1 MSKRATSFSSF
12 SVENGLH
19 QAAALSSMTLLVT
32 AHRAIMNTGF
42 TLRRH
47 GLSTDAFVA
56 LAVGVIATIWSALVI
71 ASGVFIGQRPCLSGV
86 EVCLARLA
94 YAPWMMSLLFV
105 FWAVAYAHELLY
117 IAAKERTIK
126 IGNSRDEESTGRQK
140 AASMIDRIL
149 CSNWLRLWRMK
160 SSRGALDW
168 SGSVD
173 WKFKLAMFLTMVS
186 AVGITAF
193 GAIWTKLYT
202 VGMLNLVGLA
212 LFMLGAGGSNR
223 YTAAPHLYTAD
234 MLRVVLDT
242 RHKEG
247 TVYILPYKGRGFDA
261 VWSPKIDYEYREV
274 DEGSPLSSQP
284 NAEVKVRA
292 KGHLRDFSLRLA
304 AFNSATEMTASEVK
318 DLAIWLYTP
327 RSAPKE
333 MKRIACIRAP
343 GIHLMGHSLMS
354 ALWHAEYLVF
364 MQRHLLDS
372 DLVRLV
378 GTLRGSRTTGMDIE
392 KGARQIGNR
401 PGLEGYQEAVRYI
414 YSLFDEPVDSNALVP
429 TSKPPISSEVMSVC
443 PETIEGYVAALWDH
457 CILTQESTFAALYA
471 FCYFWM
477 LDIGNDSVNGWH
489 GFPLRSR
496 DREGDI
502 VSWHVIW
509 RQAWYGAVIAQLTSM
524 SPIILSAFVAGILQ

>member
-1 MSKRATSFSSF
+1 MITSGIF
-12 SVENGLH
+12 VGEQPCVNG
-19 QAAALSSMTLLVT
+19 
-32 AHRAIMNTGF
+32 F
-42 TLRRH
+42 
-47 GLSTDAFVA
+47 
-56 LAVGVIATIWSALVI
+56 
-71 ASGVFIGQRPCLSGV
+71 

-94 YAPWMMSLLFV
+94 YAPWMIQLLFI
-105 FWAVAYAHELLY
+105 FWTIAFVDEILY
-117 IAAKERTIK
+117 LRAKDRKSK
-126 IGNSRDEESTGRQK
+126 IVDSKDEESTGTQRVQ
-140 AASMIDRIL
+140 SWMDRIL
-149 CSNWLRLWRMK
+149 CSDGLRLWRMK

-173 WKFKLAMFLTMVS
+173 WKFKWGMYFVMV
-186 AVGITAF
+186 VVIGITAF

-212 LFMLGAGGSNR
+212 LFILGAGGSNK
-223 YTAAPHLYTAD
+223 YTAAPHVYAAD

-247 TVYILPYKGRGFDA
+247 TVYVLPYMGRGIDA

-284 NAEVKVRA
+284 NAEVKAR
-292 KGHLRDFSLRLA
+292 KRGHLKDPSLRLA
-304 AFNSATEMTASEVK
+304 AFNSATEMTAKEIN
-318 DLAIWLYTP
+318 DLATWLYSP
-327 RSAPKE
+327 GSAPQT
-333 MKRIACIRAP
+333 MKRIACLRAP

-364 MQRHLLDS
+364 MQRHLLDPE
-372 DLVRLV
+372 LARLV
-378 GTLRGSRTTGMDIE
+378 GTLRGSKTTGMDIE

-401 PGLEGYQEAVRYI
+401 PGMEGYQEAVRYI
-414 YSLFDEPVDSNALVP
+414 YSLFDEPMDANALLP
-429 TSKPPISSEVMSVC
+429 TSAPPATSEVIAVC
-443 PETIEGYVAALWDH
+443 PDTIEGYVIALWDH
-457 CILTQESTFAALYA
+457 CIQTQESTFAALHA

-477 LDIGNDSVNGWH
+477 LDIGNDATNGWH

-496 DREGDI
+496 DREGDM

-524 SPIILSAFVAGILQ
+524 SPIILSAFIAGILQ